1 MWLWPRP
8 LLGLKKE
15 GEDMINWMTTEQAA
29 EEAMKGKI
37 PAIECSWE
45 HHHQGETADWVE
57 LAEVMKPGNKFNVGR
72 DFCACCYKYNDDTCK
87 TTGCPL
93 LLNRECCGG
102 KWEVAKD
109 AIYACRDNDYSNASM
124 KAFQEAEA
132 ELCRFIADVLEKEKA
147 KERKTEKKKCEP
159 KHADY
164 GIYHGCG
171 LIHLDGNTYWLGTYF
186 KGGKSMCEP
195 CDFVDDITG
204 NLKDDLKRNSEDLRE
219 FEVNSSIYHNKFSC
233 GFSSEPE
240 HPIWLTIKEG
250 GTHHVMH
257 VTLTGI
263 TEIHQKL
270 GRIVAF
276 AKRQE
281 NKK

>member
-1 MWLWPRP
+1 M
-8 LLGLKKE
+8 
-15 GEDMINWMTTEQAA
+15 NWTTKEQAA
-29 EEAMKGKI
+29 EAAKQGKI
-37 PAIECSWE
+37 PALECSLLHW
-45 HHHQGETADWVE
+45 QQPGMVGYVE
-57 LAEVMKPGNKFNVGR
+57 LAEAIKDGRFHVGPEL
-72 DFCACCYKYNDDTCK
+72 CACCQKYDACK
-87 TTGCPL
+87 CQKEQDCPL
-93 LLNRECCGG
+93 MVGGHCCNNTYHQV
-102 KWEVAKD
+102 VALYE
-109 AIYACRDNDYSNASM
+109 AVVLDNYSNANM
-124 KAFQEAEA
+124 QAFQDAAAEV
-132 ELCRFIADVLEKEKA
+132 CKFIADVLEKEKA
-147 KERKTEKKKCEP
+147 KEKKKCEP
-159 KHADY
+159 ELQHGDVRLWGIGDY
-164 GIYHGCG
+164 LQEFIVDLSDDGINCLWANGD
-171 LIHLDGNTYWLGTYF
+171 LRN
-186 KGGKSMCEP
+186 KKSEREIQLNSIFLCNI
-195 CDFVDDITG
+195 F
-204 NLKDDLKRNSEDLRE
+204 DDLKKNSEDLRE